1 MIDGT
6 DFAQVLAEADD
17 IAISVGQK
25 LTSAHLLLA
34 LFTVENRAQLLLKER
49 GIDEDRL
56 LGVMTA
62 APRELEGLTREL
74 CERSRE
80 IAKNC
85 GALEADCLHFLIATT
100 RVRCAAQDLLMR
112 AGLDLT
118 AIRNTALSYQLSG
131 RMPRKLQLKRAEQ
144 TGEPRGRWNAAEP
157 PGGGPKAVTS
167 VTSIGLPQP
176 NPARPPAER
185 GEDIGRAP
193 ENAAPEPRDPNADAS
208 FVLDPKSFP
217 LLSSIGRNLSL
228 LAQQGRLDPVIG
240 RSREIEE
247 VIDVLGKRRANNPC
261 LVGEPGVGKTAVVE
275 GVAQRLQADSAAS
288 DERIVVELEVAS
300 LVAGTQLRGSFSERL
315 KALKEEVKRGSG
327 RVVVFIDE
335 IHMLVGAGASGEGPQ
350 DAANE
355 LKSAMSR
362 GDFPCIGATTHDEFR
377 KFIGSDPALE
387 RRFVPVLI
395 KEPSVPET
403 LQILSGV
410 ITRYE
415 EHHRLKYTSEAL
427 QTAASLAAK
436 YVSDRFLPDKAISIA
451 DLAGSRCRREGKE
464 LVEAA
469 DVARIVAKLAS
480 IPEERLLMT
489 DSARLLRLDEELSR
503 RVIGHREALGRIAQV
518 IRRNYAGFATCRP
531 MGSFL
536 FFGPTG
542 VGKTEVARAL
552 AEALFGSRDGFLQLD
567 MSELSEAHGVSRLIG
582 APAGYVGYGEG
593 GQLTEPVR
601 RRPSSVVV
609 FDEIEKAHHDAL
621 MLLLQILEEGRL
633 TDGKGRHI
641 DFSNT
646 VVILTSNLGAEAL
659 ARSDRKVGF
668 GTSKLEPAE
677 LELQGLDAVRKMLP
691 PELWNRIDERL
702 GFGPLSEAEVSEI
715 AQLLLGDSSRRLASE
730 KGIEYVAG
738 PEVVK
743 HLLRCGGFDPKLGAR
758 PMRQTIQR
766 MVEGPL
772 AEKILAGEF
781 APGDRVRVV
790 LRSESVTFL
799 HDGRTQRL

>member
-131 RMPRKLQLKRAEQ
+131 RMPRKLKLKRAEQ
-144 TGEPRGRWNAAEP
+144 TGELRGRWNAAEP
-157 PGGGPKAVTS
+157 PASVPKSVTS

-185 GEDIGRAP
+185 GEDIGRAQ
-193 ENAAPEPRDPNADAS
+193 ESAAPDPREPNAKAS
-208 FVLDPKSFP
+208 FALDPKSFP

-410 ITRYE
+410 IARYE

-451 DLAGSRCRREGKE
+451 DLAGSRCRREAKE

-738 PEVVK
+738 PEVVR
-743 HLLRCGGFDPKLGAR
+743 HLLRSGGFDPQLGAR

-790 LRSESVTFL
+790 LRSENVTFL